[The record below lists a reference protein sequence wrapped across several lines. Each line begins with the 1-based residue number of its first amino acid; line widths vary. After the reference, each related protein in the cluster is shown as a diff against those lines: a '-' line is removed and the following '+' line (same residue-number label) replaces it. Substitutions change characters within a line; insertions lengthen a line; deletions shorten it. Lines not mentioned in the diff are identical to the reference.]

1 MSLLPLPLGEGWGE
15 GGGENE
21 GTMTDQLET
30 ARRLIQ
36 GVLLRQPFMQLLG
49 VTLGDVGEG
58 RVELRV
64 ELRPEL
70 TQHGGVAH
78 GGVIGALA
86 DNAAGAAAGTL
97 TLPEKA
103 TVTAEYKISF
113 IAPGAGEN
121 LRAVGQ
127 VLKAGKTLI
136 NVESRVYALKAD
148 GTETLCAVALATM
161 VPVMLPARG

>member
-1 MSLLPLPLGEGWGE
+1 
-15 GGGENE
+15 
-21 GTMTDQLET
+21 MTDQLET
-30 ARRLIQ
+30 ARKLIN

-49 VTLGDVGEG
+49 VTLGEMAEG
-58 RVELRV
+58 RVELLV

-113 IAPGAGEN
+113 LAPAAGDR
-121 LRAVGQ
+121 LRSAGQ

-136 NVESRVYALKAD
+136 HVESRVYAVKPD
-148 GTETLCAVALATM
+148 GAETLCAVALASM
-161 VPVMLPARG
+161 VPVAMPARA